1 MCVSTS
7 APASAKTPVQDISYP
22 LVFVDSA
29 ILIPFPKEKTKWA
42 DISVIQNKQVIKEY
56 AF

>member
-29 ILIPFPKEKTKWA
+29 ILIPFPNKEKAKWA
-42 DISVIQNKQVIKEY
+42 EYISVIQNKQVNNR
-56 AF
+56 